1 MKPLIIFAVTIAMM
15 LAAAPAE
22 AATDWG
28 ADAFS
33 APKHSIAEAEQ
44 SMGARFES
52 YSIYSTLDRPEVLES
67 GKTMRAMRKHALVY
81 LNINSLIIGR
91 LGHKVP
97 ICWTAIAAG
106 RRDGQLEA
114 WAQHILATNY
124 HHFLITFNHEPMWS
138 SPSQPKC
145 SDLYDNPTTYKQAYN
160 HVRNLF
166 IADGIEAPW
175 AYVMTPGATHW
186 AGGLQYR
193 PALTAFQVI
202 GTDQYYRC
210 DDTRYAPA
218 DAFTS
223 FFAWTP
229 KYAPDKPV
237 LVGEIGALS
246 TCPVRSLRW
255 LQNAKTR
262 LLAHDVLA
270 INWNLRTDPGKEY
283 NPLLHPDIAAWWLAW
298 AADET
303 GLVRP
308 RG

>member
-1 MKPLIIFAVTIAMM
+1 MKPLIVLAVTIGMM
-15 LAAAPAE
+15 AAAAPAV

-28 ADAFS
+28 ADAYS
-33 APKHSIAEAEQ
+33 APKHSIAEAELA
-44 SMGARFES
+44 MGASFES
-52 YSIYSTLDRPEVLES
+52 YAIYSKLDTPEALDS
-67 GKTMRAMRKHALVY
+67 TKTARAMREHALVY
-81 LNINSLIIGR
+81 LNINSQIIGR

-106 RRDGQLEA
+106 NRDGQLEA

-124 HHFLITFNHEPMWS
+124 HDFLITFEHEPTAR

-145 SDLYDNPTTYKQAYN
+145 SDRYDNPTTYKQAYN

-166 IADGIEAPW
+166 IADGIDAPW
-175 AYVMTPGATHW
+175 AYVMTWSATKW
-186 AGGLQYR
+186 SGGLLYR
-193 PALTAFQVI
+193 PALGSFQVI

-210 DDTRYAPA
+210 NDSLYAPA
-218 DAFTS
+218 DAFKA
-223 FFAWTP
+223 FFAWTA
-229 KYAPDKPV
+229 KYAPAKPV
-237 LVGEIGALS
+237 LVGEMGALT

-262 LLAHDVLA
+262 LLAHEVLA
-270 INWNLRTDPGKEY
+270 INWNLQTDSDHAY
-283 NPLLHPDIAAWWLAW
+283 NPLLQPDIATWWLAW

-303 GLVRP
+303 GLVSP